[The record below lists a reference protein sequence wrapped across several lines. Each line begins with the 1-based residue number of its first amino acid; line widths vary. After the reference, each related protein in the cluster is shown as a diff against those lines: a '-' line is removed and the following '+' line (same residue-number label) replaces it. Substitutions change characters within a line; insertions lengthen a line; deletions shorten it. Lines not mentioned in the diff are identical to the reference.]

1 MIAREAA
8 RLSFFTTMRIPL
20 SLAITG
26 CALLFGGCQSAKL
39 GDPARVGPFY
49 APTNYSGEV
58 QLPATL
64 RRVVLL
70 PVAGGSIAPAESA
83 AILVPLFA
91 AELQK
96 QNRFEVVPLTR
107 EECLSRFRLEEI
119 ASTTAM
125 PAGLMSQLRREYAAD
140 GVILIDLTAYKPY
153 RPLAIGLRAKLVS
166 TEGDARVLWAFD
178 EVFSA
183 TDPKVANSAR
193 RHFSESDRHG
203 VPADFTHAVLQ
214 SPSRFASYAAAEMF
228 ATLPRVY
235 APPLNAP
242 VK

>member
-1 MIAREAA
+1 MRFPFCLSIAA
-8 RLSFFTTMRIPL
+8 L
-20 SLAITG
+20 G
-26 CALLFGGCQSAKL
+26 LLFGGCQSARI
-39 GDPARVGPFY
+39 GDPARVGPFHS
-49 APTNYSGEV
+49 PTNYSGEV

-83 AILVPLFA
+83 AALMPLLV

-107 EECLSRFRLEEI
+107 EESLTRFRLEEI
-119 ASTTAM
+119 SSTAVV
-125 PAGLMSQLRREYAAD
+125 PPSLISQLRRDYAAD
-140 GVILIDLTAYKPY
+140 GVVFVDLTVYKSY

-193 RHFSESDRHG
+193 RHFAETDRHG

-235 APPLNAP
+235 APPLIAP
-242 VK
+242 AK

>member
-1 MIAREAA
+1 MRFPLCLPIAA
-8 RLSFFTTMRIPL
+8 L
-20 SLAITG
+20 SL
-26 CALLFGGCQSAKL
+26 LLAGCQSARI
-39 GDPARVGPFY
+39 GDPARVGPFFS
-49 APTNYSGEV
+49 PTNYSADA

-70 PVAGGSIAPAESA
+70 PVAGGSIAQAESTA
-83 AILVPLFA
+83 TLVPLLA

-96 QNRFEVVPLTR
+96 QKRFEVVPLTR
-107 EECLSRFRLEEI
+107 EESLTRFRLEELS
-119 ASTTAM
+119 STAAM
-125 PAGLMSQLRREYAAD
+125 PANLMAQLRRDYAAD
-140 GVILIDLTAYKPY
+140 GVIFVDLTVYKPY

-193 RHFSESDRHG
+193 RHFAEADRHG

-214 SPSRFASYAAAEMF
+214 SPARFASYAAAEMF

-235 APPLNAP
+235 APPLTAP
-242 VK
+242 AK

>member
-1 MIAREAA
+1 MIMRLPLCVSIAA
-8 RLSFFTTMRIPL
+8 ISLLS
-20 SLAITG
+20 
-26 CALLFGGCQSAKL
+26 GGCQTAGI

-49 APTNYSGEV
+49 SPTNYSGDA

-83 AILVPLFA
+83 ATLVPLLA

-96 QNRFEVVPLTR
+96 QNRFEVIPLTR
-107 EECLSRFRLEEI
+107 EETLTRFRLEEI
-119 ASTTAM
+119 SSTAAVPPSFM
-125 PAGLMSQLRREYAAD
+125 PQLRRDYAAD
-140 GVILIDLTAYKPY
+140 GVVFVDLTVYKVY
-153 RPLAIGLRAKLVS
+153 RPLSIGLRAKLVS

-178 EVFSA
+178 DVFAA

-193 RHFSESDRHG
+193 RHFAETDRHG
-203 VPADFTHAVLQ
+203 APADFTHAVLQ

-235 APPLNAP
+235 APPLSAP
-242 VK
+242 AK